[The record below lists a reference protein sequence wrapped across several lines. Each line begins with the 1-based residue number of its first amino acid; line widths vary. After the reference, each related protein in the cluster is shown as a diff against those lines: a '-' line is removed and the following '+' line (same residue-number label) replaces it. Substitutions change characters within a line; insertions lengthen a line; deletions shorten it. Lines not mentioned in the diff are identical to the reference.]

1 MANIPIDNEHR
12 MQVYSRR
19 RGIILEKYRKGTISM
34 DKAFEELR
42 ALSKEFDTNNKPV
55 QGVMM
60 KM

>member
-1 MANIPIDNEHR
+1 

-19 RGIILEKYRKGTISM
+19 RGIILEKYRNGTISM
-34 DKAFEELR
+34 DKAFDELR

>member
-1 MANIPIDNEHR
+1 MANTQIDNEHR

-42 ALSKEFDTNNKPV
+42 TLSKEFDNNNNPV
-55 QGVMM
+55 QGTMM
-60 KM
+60 EI

>member
-42 ALSKEFDTNNKPV
+42 ALSNEFDVRHNTIF
-55 QGVMM
+55 QIC
-60 KM
+60 

>member
-19 RGIILEKYRKGTISM
+19 RGIILEKYRNGTISM

-42 ALSKEFDTNNKPV
+42 ALSKEFD
-55 QGVMM
+55 
-60 KM
+60 